1 MKEKLT
7 KNGQFA
13 VHETQRLIIKGILT
27 SRIEKRIKDKETYSY
42 GFFQIEGQSQEIPV
56 IFKGGGKH
64 GILIGSQV
72 ELTGTWANSNQ
83 SRPSFTCQAYQILAD
98 PPQPTLKSLQ
108 KTLQPLLATCLEKKS
123 EWTTRTDYLFKKKK
137 DLEEIERMTK
147 LGSTYLKAY
156 LLTKQAFY
164 ANYQTEHLEQA
175 DFSLETYLA
184 RINSELERE
193 SSQIQ
198 AYLRKEVK

>member
-1 MKEKLT
+1 MNKEILT
-7 KNGQFA
+7 
-13 VHETQRLIIKGILT
+13 GILT
-27 SRIEKRIKDKETYSY
+27 SRIETRSDYYY
-42 GFFQIEGQSQEIPV
+42 GFFKFPEQNQEIPV
-56 IFKGGGKH
+56 IFKESKPA
-64 GILIGSQV
+64 ILKGTQV
-72 ELTGTWANSNQ
+72 QLEGTWATSPGT
-83 SRPSFTCQAYQILAD
+83 RPSFTCQTYQILAD

-108 KTLQPLLATCLEKKS
+108 ETLQPLLNTCLKKKS
-123 EWTTRTDYLFKKKK
+123 EWTTRTDFVFKKKK
-137 DLEEIERMTK
+137 DLEEIERMTQ
-147 LGSTYLKAY
+147 LGSTYLTAY

-175 DFSLETYLA
+175 NFSLETYLA

>member
-72 ELTGTWANSNQ
+72 ELTGT
-83 SRPSFTCQAYQILAD
+83 
-98 PPQPTLKSLQ
+98 
-108 KTLQPLLATCLEKKS
+108 
-123 EWTTRTDYLFKKKK
+123 
-137 DLEEIERMTK
+137 
-147 LGSTYLKAY
+147 
-156 LLTKQAFY
+156 
-164 ANYQTEHLEQA
+164 
-175 DFSLETYLA
+175 
-184 RINSELERE
+184 
-193 SSQIQ
+193 
-198 AYLRKEVK
+198 

>member
-1 MKEKLT
+1 MNNKT

-27 SRIEKRIKDKETYSY
+27 SRIETRSDYY
-42 GFFQIEGQSQEIPV
+42 YDFFKLENQNQDIPV
-56 IFKGGGKH
+56 VFKTKPD
-64 GILIGSQV
+64 LVKGSQV
-72 ELTGTWANSNQ
+72 ELTGQWANSNKD
-83 SRPSFTCQAYQILAD
+83 RPSFTCQTYQILTD

-108 KTLQPLLATCLEKKS
+108 KSLQPLLSTCLEKKS
-123 EWTTRTDYLFKKKK
+123 EWNQRTDYLFKKKK

-147 LGSTYLKAY
+147 LGSTYLTAY

-175 DFSLETYLA
+175 DFSLETYLQ
-184 RINSELERE
+184 RIASELDRE
-193 SSQIQ
+193 SQHIQ